1 MKNRKMGIATKI
13 FLMMTIL
20 IILSDTVLGLI
31 IYKSMTTTMERQLKS
46 HAESIAA
53 SSAAHLD
60 GETFSKIEEEG
71 SDEFEEIYDEL
82 AIFRDNGDTEY
93 VYTVRLRADGSPE
106 YVVDSDP
113 DEPAALGED
122 FECEEALNDGFAGET
137 VSTNEIS
144 VDEWGEHLTAYSPIY
159 NGNKVVGV
167 VGVDISA
174 SDVVAVSKRIARII
188 IITCVAILMFSLFF
202 MIIAGTMLRNSFK
215 KLNNKVVELTQ
226 GNGDLTKTIDIRTGD
241 EIETIA
247 GNINKLVAFI
257 RGIMHNISD
266 NSEELKVSADSVSTS
281 IDRVRRSTT
290 EISEMITDINDSMT
304 GTAASMSQFNDR
316 MAVITDSV
324 DGMVDDIKEGEQK
337 TRELKRNADQNGK
350 DAVIKCKEVHD
361 KIEEI
366 EVSLSDKIEK
376 SKAVE
381 QINNLTDN
389 IINITDQ
396 TNLLSLNAAIEAARA
411 GEAGKGFSVVAQEIG
426 KLAEDSARA
435 AAEIQRISAEVVG
448 SVNDLAEESK
458 NMLDYM
464 GDAAIS
470 GYEALRDSSNAYA
483 ESTSEFGNM
492 MSRFSQVGSEIY
504 SNVDQMRQATGDM
517 NYVISN
523 TVTNLNNISDKASNM
538 VVNMSNMEEQLKK
551 NNVVSDSLYGEVGK
565 FKL

>member
-188 IITCVAILMFSLFF
+188 IITCVAILMFSLLF

-458 NMLDYM
+458 SMLDYM

>member
-31 IYKSMTTTMERQLKS
+31 IYKSMTNTMERQLKS

-122 FECEEALNDGFAGET
+122 FECEEALLDGFAGET

-174 SDVVAVSKRIARII
+174 SDVLAVSKRIARII
-188 IITCVAILMFSLFF
+188 IITCALILMFSLLF

-458 NMLDYM
+458 NMLDYI

-483 ESTSEFGNM
+483 ESTSEFGDM

-517 NYVISN
+517 NFVISN
-523 TVTNLNNISDKASNM
+523 TVTNLNNISDKASNV

>member
-31 IYKSMTTTMERQLKS
+31 IYKSMTNTMERQLKS

-122 FECEEALNDGFAGET
+122 FECEEALLDGFAGET

-159 NGNKVVGV
+159 NGNKIVGV

-174 SDVVAVSKRIARII
+174 SDVLAVSKRIARII
-188 IITCVAILMFSLFF
+188 IITCALILMFSLFF

-483 ESTSEFGNM
+483 ESTSEFGDM

-517 NYVISN
+517 NFVISN
-523 TVTNLNNISDKASNM
+523 TVTNLNNISDKASNV

>member
-122 FECEEALNDGFAGET
+122 FECEEALNEGFAGET

-159 NGNKVVGV
+159 NGNKIVGV

-174 SDVVAVSKRIARII
+174 SDVLAVSKRIARII

-504 SNVDQMRQATGDM
+504 SNVEQMRQATGDM
-517 NYVISN
+517 NFVISN

-565 FKL
+565 FNL

>member
-13 FLMMTIL
+13 FLMMTVL
-20 IILSDTVLGLI
+20 IIVSDFTLGII
-31 IYKSMTTTMERQLKS
+31 IYKNMDETMVNQLQSHSM
-46 HAESIAA
+46 SIAA
-53 SSAAHLD
+53 SAAAHID
-60 GETFSKIEEEG
+60 GEVFDSIDSMD
-71 SDEFEEIYDEL
+71 SDEFNEVMDEL
-82 AIFRDNGDTEY
+82 IIFRDNGDTEY
-93 VYTVRLRADGSPE
+93 VYTVRMRADGTPE
-106 YVVDSDP
+106 YVIDSDP
-113 DEPAALGED
+113 DEPAELGED
-122 FECEEALNDGFAGET
+122 FDCEEALEEAFEGAT
-137 VSTNEIS
+137 VAADEIT

-159 NGNKVVGV
+159 KGNEIVGV

-174 SDVVAVSKRIARII
+174 HDVTAQSAEIARII
-188 IITCVAILMFSLFF
+188 ILTCCSVFLICLIF
-202 MIIAGTMLRNSFK
+202 MIIVGIMLRSSFK
-215 KLNNKVVELTQ
+215 KLNDKVVELTQ
-226 GNGDLTKTIDIRTGD
+226 GNGDLTKKIDIRTGD

-247 GNINKLVAFI
+247 GNINLLVAFI

-266 NSEELKVSADSVSTS
+266 NSEELKVSSDSVSVS
-281 IDRVRRSTT
+281 IDKMRTSSS
-290 EISEMITDINDSMT
+290 EISEMITGINDSMS
-304 GTAASMSQFNDR
+304 GTAASMSQFKDR
-316 MAVITDSV
+316 MSVITESV
-324 DGMVDDIKEGEQK
+324 DGMVDDIKEGEKK
-337 TRELKRNADQNGK
+337 TQELKKNADQNGK
-350 DAVIKCKEVHD
+350 DAVLKCKEVHE

-366 EVSLSDKIEK
+366 EISLSEKIEK

-448 SVNDLAEESK
+448 SVNDLAAESK

-483 ESTSEFGNM
+483 ESTTEFGEM
-492 MSRFSQVGSEIY
+492 IGRFSEIGSDIY
-504 SNVDQMRQATGDM
+504 SNVNQMRQATGDM
-517 NYVISN
+517 NLVISN
-523 TVTNLNNISDKASNM
+523 TVTSLNNISDKASNM

>member
-31 IYKSMTTTMERQLKS
+31 IYKSMTNTMERQLKS

-122 FECEEALNDGFAGET
+122 FECEEALLDGFAGET

-174 SDVVAVSKRIARII
+174 SDVLAVSKRIARII
-188 IITCVAILMFSLFF
+188 IITCALILMFSLFF

-458 NMLDYM
+458 NMLDYI

-483 ESTSEFGNM
+483 ESTSEFGDM

-517 NYVISN
+517 NFVISN
-523 TVTNLNNISDKASNM
+523 TVTNLNNISDKASNV

>member
-71 SDEFEEIYDEL
+71 SDEFKEIYDEL

-122 FECEEALNDGFAGET
+122 FECEEALNEGFAGET

-159 NGNKVVGV
+159 NGNKIVGV

-174 SDVVAVSKRIARII
+174 SDVLAVSKRIARII

>member
-31 IYKSMTTTMERQLKS
+31 IYKSMTNTMERQLKS

-71 SDEFEEIYDEL
+71 SDEFKEIYDEL

-122 FECEEALNDGFAGET
+122 FECEEALLDGFAGET

-159 NGNKVVGV
+159 NGNKIVGV

-174 SDVVAVSKRIARII
+174 SDVLAVSKRIARII
-188 IITCVAILMFSLFF
+188 IITCALILMFSLFF

-458 NMLDYM
+458 NMLDYI

-483 ESTSEFGNM
+483 ESTSEFGDM

-517 NYVISN
+517 NFVISN
-523 TVTNLNNISDKASNM
+523 TVTNLNNISDKASNV

>member
-71 SDEFEEIYDEL
+71 SDEFQEIYDEL

-113 DEPAALGED
+113 DEPAALGEE
-122 FECEEALNDGFAGET
+122 FECEEALLDGFAGET

-174 SDVVAVSKRIARII
+174 NDVTSVSAKIARII
-188 IITCVAILMFSLFF
+188 VITCAGIFLVSLIV
-202 MIIAGTMLRNSFK
+202 MIIAGSVLRGSFK

-226 GNGDLTKTIDIRTGD
+226 GNGDLTKKIDIRTGD

-247 GNINKLVAFI
+247 GNINNLVAFI
-257 RGIMHNISD
+257 RGIMSNISD
-266 NSEELKVSADSVSTS
+266 NSQELKTSSDSVKTS
-281 IDRVRRSTT
+281 IDRVKASTS
-290 EISEMITDINDSMT
+290 EISEMIGEINDSMV

-324 DGMVDDIKEGEQK
+324 DGMVDDINEGEK
-337 TRELKRNADQNGK
+337 KSEELRRSANENGK
-350 DAVIKCKEVHD
+350 EAALKCKEVQD
-361 KIEEI
+361 KISEMEEN
-366 EVSLSDKIEK
+366 LSVRIEK

-381 QINNLTDN
+381 QINSLTDN

-435 AAEIQRISAEVVG
+435 AAEIQRISVEVVG

-458 NMLDYM
+458 NMLDYI
-464 GDAAIS
+464 GGAAIS
-470 GYEALRDSSNAYA
+470 GYEALRDSSNEYA
-483 ESTSEFGNM
+483 ESTAEFGDM
-492 MSRFSQVGSEIY
+492 IGRFSVVGSEIR
-504 SNVDQMRQATGDM
+504 SNVNQMRQVTGDM
-517 NYVISN
+517 NHAISS
-523 TVTNLNNISDKASNM
+523 TVSSLNNISEKSSNM
-538 VVNMSNMEEQLKK
+538 VTNMSSMENLLKK
-551 NNVVSDSLYGEVGK
+551 NNDVSDSLYGEVDK

>member
-122 FECEEALNDGFAGET
+122 FECEEALYDGFAGET

-174 SDVVAVSKRIARII
+174 SDVLAVSKRIARII
-188 IITCVAILMFSLFF
+188 IITCAVILMFSLFF

-324 DGMVDDIKEGEQK
+324 DGMVDDIKDGEQK

-517 NYVISN
+517 NFVISN

>member
-31 IYKSMTTTMERQLKS
+31 IYKSMTNTMERQLKS

-122 FECEEALNDGFAGET
+122 FECEEALLDGFAGET

-159 NGNKVVGV
+159 NGNKIVGV

-174 SDVVAVSKRIARII
+174 SDVLAVSKRIARII
-188 IITCVAILMFSLFF
+188 IITCALILMFSLFF

-483 ESTSEFGNM
+483 ESTSEFGDM

-517 NYVISN
+517 NFVISN
-523 TVTNLNNISDKASNM
+523 TVTNLNNISDKASNV
-538 VVNMSNMEEQLKK
+538 VVNISNMEEQLKK

>member
-122 FECEEALNDGFAGET
+122 FECEEALYDGFAGET

-159 NGNKVVGV
+159 NGNKIVGV

-174 SDVVAVSKRIARII
+174 SDVIAVSKRIARII
-188 IITCVAILMFSLFF
+188 IITCVAILMFSLLF

-517 NYVISN
+517 NFVISN

>member
-71 SDEFEEIYDEL
+71 SDEFKEIYDEL

-122 FECEEALNDGFAGET
+122 FECEEALNEGFAGET

-159 NGNKVVGV
+159 NGNKIVGV

-174 SDVVAVSKRIARII
+174 SDVLAVSKRIARII

-281 IDRVRRSTT
+281 IDRVRRSTS

-517 NYVISN
+517 NFVISN

>member
-31 IYKSMTTTMERQLKS
+31 IYKSMTNTMERQLKS

-122 FECEEALNDGFAGET
+122 FECEEALLDGFAGET

-159 NGNKVVGV
+159 NGNKIVGV

-174 SDVVAVSKRIARII
+174 SDVLAVSKRIARII
-188 IITCVAILMFSLFF
+188 IITCALILMFSLFF

-458 NMLDYM
+458 NMLDYI

-483 ESTSEFGNM
+483 ESTSEFGDM

-517 NYVISN
+517 NFVISN
-523 TVTNLNNISDKASNM
+523 TVTNLNNISDKASNV

>member
-31 IYKSMTTTMERQLKS
+31 IYKSMTNTMERQLKS

-122 FECEEALNDGFAGET
+122 FECEEALLDGFAGET

-159 NGNKVVGV
+159 NGNKIVGV

-174 SDVVAVSKRIARII
+174 SDVLAVSKRIARII
-188 IITCVAILMFSLFF
+188 IITCALILMFSLFF

-316 MAVITDSV
+316 MAVITESV
-324 DGMVDDIKEGEQK
+324 DSMVEDINEGEK
-337 TRELKRNADQNGK
+337 KSRELKRNADQNGK

-448 SVNDLAEESK
+448 SVNDLAEESRH
-458 NMLDYM
+458 MLEYI
-464 GDAAIS
+464 GGAAIS
-470 GYEALRDSSNAYA
+470 GYEALRDSSNEYA
-483 ESTSEFGNM
+483 ESTTEFGDM
-492 MSRFSQVGSEIY
+492 IGRFSQVGSEIY

-517 NYVISN
+517 NFVISN

>member
-1 MKNRKMGIATKI
+1 
-13 FLMMTIL
+13 
-20 IILSDTVLGLI
+20 
-31 IYKSMTTTMERQLKS
+31 
-46 HAESIAA
+46 
-53 SSAAHLD
+53 
-60 GETFSKIEEEG
+60 
-71 SDEFEEIYDEL
+71 
-82 AIFRDNGDTEY
+82 
-93 VYTVRLRADGSPE
+93 
-106 YVVDSDP
+106 
-113 DEPAALGED
+113 
-122 FECEEALNDGFAGET
+122 
-137 VSTNEIS
+137 
-144 VDEWGEHLTAYSPIY
+144 
-159 NGNKVVGV
+159 
-167 VGVDISA
+167 
-174 SDVVAVSKRIARII
+174 
-188 IITCVAILMFSLFF
+188 
-202 MIIAGTMLRNSFK
+202 
-215 KLNNKVVELTQ
+215 
-226 GNGDLTKTIDIRTGD
+226 
-241 EIETIA
+241 
-247 GNINKLVAFI
+247 
-257 RGIMHNISD
+257 MHNISD

-281 IDRVRRSTT
+281 IDRVRMSTS

-565 FKL
+565 FNL

>member
-31 IYKSMTTTMERQLKS
+31 IYKSMTNTMERQLKS

-122 FECEEALNDGFAGET
+122 FECEEALLDGFAGET

-159 NGNKVVGV
+159 NGNKIVGV

-174 SDVVAVSKRIARII
+174 SDVLAVSKRIARII
-188 IITCVAILMFSLFF
+188 IITCALILMFSLLF

-226 GNGDLTKTIDIRTGD
+226 GNGDLTRTIDIRTGD

-517 NYVISN
+517 NFVISN

>member
-122 FECEEALNDGFAGET
+122 FECEEALNEGFAGET

-159 NGNKVVGV
+159 NGNKIVGV

-174 SDVVAVSKRIARII
+174 SDVLAVSKRIARII

-281 IDRVRRSTT
+281 IDRVRMSTS

-565 FKL
+565 FNL

>member
-31 IYKSMTTTMERQLKS
+31 IYKSMTNTMERQLKS

-71 SDEFEEIYDEL
+71 ADEFKEIYDEL

-122 FECEEALNDGFAGET
+122 FECEEALLDGFAGET

-159 NGNKVVGV
+159 NGNKIVGV

-174 SDVVAVSKRIARII
+174 SDVLAVSKRIARII
-188 IITCVAILMFSLFF
+188 IITCALILMFSLFF

-458 NMLDYM
+458 NMLDYI

-483 ESTSEFGNM
+483 ESTSEFGDM

-517 NYVISN
+517 NFVISN
-523 TVTNLNNISDKASNM
+523 TVTNLNNISDKASNV